1 MTHGSPQAAWEA
13 GEYYYELFGTSS
25 PPLPLETYKMQVE
38 RARSWLESRGAGPRP
53 LPPDYIVYG
62 KGDGKGA
69 NRSGTNGALERQG
82 DRRSSA
88 VPKLGGL
95 PPQAPRGAG
104 AERP

>member
-1 MTHGSPQAAWEA
+1 MFFCDLLLTM
-13 GEYYYELFGTSS
+13 GE
-25 PPLPLETYKMQVE
+25 K
-38 RARSWLESRGAGPRP
+38 ESAPCAE
-53 LPPDYIVYG
+53 G

-95 PPQAPRGAG
+95 PPQATRHGHRKGHEKCMWRGT
-104 AERP
+104 